1 MDRRAPH
8 MRPASSLRLI
18 PRNATWKKRQWKP
31 VGTHEDPWG
40 ATPHTRIVS
49 ELQIIHLRAILR
61 LVLTAICNLCKVGN
75 FSRNSNVDLQ
85 LPDVGSRKME
95 RNFQKMDVGSWM
107 SNSQIQSPRCWMWKT
122 NFRKT
127 PVGKQLSEFGSWIFN
142 IHSSGSWKLDSRK
155 LVWTSRLSTSPTQKS
170 V

>member
-31 VGTHEDPWG
+31 VGTREDPWG

-61 LVLTAICNLCKVGN
+61 LVLTALC
-75 FSRNSNVDLQ
+75 DL
-85 LPDVGSRKME
+85 
-95 RNFQKMDVGSWM
+95 
-107 SNSQIQSPRCWMWKT
+107 C
-122 NFRKT
+122 
-127 PVGKQLSEFGSWIFN
+127 
-142 IHSSGSWKLDSRK
+142 
-155 LVWTSRLSTSPTQKS
+155 
-170 V
+170 

>member
-1 MDRRAPH
+1 MNRRGPH

-18 PRNATWKKRQWKP
+18 PRNATWKTRQWKP
-31 VGTHEDPWG
+31 VGAREDPWG

-61 LVLTAICNLCKVGN
+61 LVLTALCNLCKVGN
-75 FSRNSNVDLQ
+75 FFRKSDVALQ

-95 RNFQKMDVGSWM
+95 CNFQKMDVGSWK
-107 SNSQIQSPRCWMWKT
+107 SNAPIQPPRCWEVE
-122 NFRKT
+122 NEL
-127 PVGKQLSEFGSWIFN
+127 PEFGSWISN

-155 LVWTSRLSTSPTQKS
+155 LVWTSRLNTFPTQKS
-170 V
+170 A